1 MLNIIRS
8 FTRALAQ
15 GCDVLNNVDIRNVQ
29 KINY

>member
-1 MLNIIRS
+1 MLKFLRT

-15 GCDVLNNVDIRNVQ
+15 GCDVLNNVDVRNVQ

>member
-1 MLNIIRS
+1 MLNIIKS
-8 FTRALAQ
+8 FTRILAQ

>member
-1 MLNIIRS
+1 MLKAIRA
-8 FTRALAQ
+8 FTRILSQ

>member
-1 MLNIIRS
+1 MLKAIRS
-8 FTRALAQ
+8 FARILAQ